1 MKDLWFI
8 DKNNDIWKV
17 SEDYSYWTIYYKNGN
32 YITNYT
38 YKTTKR
44 ILTTCK
50 KWYGLKEISE
60 ADAFLEML

>member
-1 MKDLWFI
+1 MKYIWFI
-8 DKNNDIWKV
+8 DKFDDIWKFP
-17 SEDYSYWTIYYKNGN
+17 EDYSYSTIYYKRDN